1 MLVGYRFGWFDY
13 RHTLEHVARLRRMHG
28 FALFATSYILI
39 FAIGSAFGLP
49 GLPFIVAAGALFGT
63 LLGSV
68 LAWVGAMLGSV
79 LGYLIARTVGH
90 DIVVRW
96 LRRFRRVDAAIAEAR
111 DFGGMLRL
119 RLVPVL
125 PLGTVNFVGGLARA
139 PVVAYL
145 AATAV
150 GIIPSTVIYAY
161 FADSLLEGARSGRVN
176 AVWSLAVASSCVRPL
191 VGAKISAVEVA
202 QTSSR
207 RGNARHSF
215 SSYPSPQPREAPMR
229 SSAVAVALFV
239 VSAAPAVLTSQGPK
253 QSGAPRSEVKTWTTP
268 YDKSARP
275 RDPFADQQGRV
286 WFVGQEGN
294 FVSYLDPE
302 TGKFKQYT
310 IEPGMNRH
318 NLVVDKHGMV
328 WFTGNRNGRI
338 VQLDP
343 ATGKPI
349 PIGAVTTMSGIGSF
363 KEADDAVRAYFDC
376 VNANGGIHGR
386 PITYHDEDD
395 QSQLDVA
402 AQAAKKPSATKAST
416 R

>member
-13 RHTLEHVARLRRMHG
+13 RHTLEHVARLRRTHG

-79 LGYLIARTVGH
+79 IGYLIARTVGH

-139 PVVAYL
+139 PFVAYL

-161 FADSLLEGARSGRVN
+161 FADSLLEGASSGHAN
-176 AVWSLAVASSCVRPL
+176 ALWSLVVASLLLFALSLAPKFLR
-191 VGAKISAVEVA
+191 
-202 QTSSR
+202 SR
-207 RGNARHSF
+207 
-215 SSYPSPQPREAPMR
+215 
-229 SSAVAVALFV
+229 
-239 VSAAPAVLTSQGPK
+239 
-253 QSGAPRSEVKTWTTP
+253 
-268 YDKSARP
+268 
-275 RDPFADQQGRV
+275 
-286 WFVGQEGN
+286 
-294 FVSYLDPE
+294 
-302 TGKFKQYT
+302 
-310 IEPGMNRH
+310 
-318 NLVVDKHGMV
+318 
-328 WFTGNRNGRI
+328 
-338 VQLDP
+338 
-343 ATGKPI
+343 
-349 PIGAVTTMSGIGSF
+349 
-363 KEADDAVRAYFDC
+363 
-376 VNANGGIHGR
+376 
-386 PITYHDEDD
+386 
-395 QSQLDVA
+395 
-402 AQAAKKPSATKAST
+402 
-416 R
+416 

>member
-1 MLVGYRFGWFDY
+1 VQPDHPEARRARRIPLTRSALLRLGGLVLLIVGTMLVGYRFGWFDY

-176 AVWSLAVASSCVRPL
+176 AVWSLAVASLLLFALSLAPKFLR
-191 VGAKISAVEVA
+191 
-202 QTSSR
+202 SR
-207 RGNARHSF
+207 
-215 SSYPSPQPREAPMR
+215 
-229 SSAVAVALFV
+229 
-239 VSAAPAVLTSQGPK
+239 
-253 QSGAPRSEVKTWTTP
+253 
-268 YDKSARP
+268 
-275 RDPFADQQGRV
+275 
-286 WFVGQEGN
+286 
-294 FVSYLDPE
+294 
-302 TGKFKQYT
+302 
-310 IEPGMNRH
+310 
-318 NLVVDKHGMV
+318 
-328 WFTGNRNGRI
+328 
-338 VQLDP
+338 
-343 ATGKPI
+343 
-349 PIGAVTTMSGIGSF
+349 
-363 KEADDAVRAYFDC
+363 
-376 VNANGGIHGR
+376 
-386 PITYHDEDD
+386 
-395 QSQLDVA
+395 
-402 AQAAKKPSATKAST
+402 
-416 R
+416 